1 MRLEPPPWWY
11 RGEAGALA
19 YALTPV
25 AAAVD
30 AFGTWRW
37 NRIKPYRSRL
47 PVICVGNL
55 TAGGAGKTPLA
66 ICIAAMLTAA
76 GRKPGFLT
84 RGFGGSHR
92 GPHTV
97 DISRDTAIDVG
108 DEALLLARHALV
120 IVARDRAA
128 GAKALEVA
136 GADVIVM
143 DDGLQNPQLAKQL
156 TIAVLDP
163 QRLIGNG
170 RVMPAG
176 PLRQDLATQL
186 RRTDALVVL
195 CGAGE
200 AMPPLTAKLQAFPG
214 PVLCASLLP
223 QGQAANAL
231 KGIRVVAYAG
241 IGRPSK
247 LFDTL
252 RAIGAHVAEEVPF
265 PDHHRFSAKDAD
277 RLLNLA
283 LEHGGTLVTTEKDLA
298 RQSGDG
304 ELRALQQSSIGLSV
318 VCQFKDRDLERFRA
332 LLSLLLNRHPN

>member
-11 RGEAGALA
+11 RGEPGVLA
-19 YALTPV
+19 YGLTPV

-30 AFGTWRW
+30 TIGAWRW

-66 ICIAAMLTAA
+66 ICIAGMLVAA

-84 RGFGGSHR
+84 RGFGGSQR
-92 GPHTV
+92 GPHMV
-97 DISRDTAIDVG
+97 DPSRDTAGGVG
-108 DEALLLARHALV
+108 DEALLLARHAPV
-120 IVARDRAA
+120 MVSRDRAA
-128 GAKALEVA
+128 GAKALETSSV
-136 GADVIVM
+136 DVIVM
-143 DDGLQNPQLAKQL
+143 DDGLQNPQLSKQL
-156 TIAVLDP
+156 SIAVLDP
-163 QRLIGNG
+163 HRLIGNG
-170 RVMPAG
+170 LVMPAG

-200 AMPPLTAKLQAFPG
+200 AMPPLPTKLQTFPG
-214 PVLCASLLP
+214 PVLRASLVP
-223 QGQAANAL
+223 QAEAANSL
-231 KGIRVVAYAG
+231 RGIRVIAYAG

-252 RAIGAHVAEEVPF
+252 RAVGAHVADEVPF
-265 PDHHRFSAKDAD
+265 PDHHRFTAKDAD
-277 RLLNLA
+277 WLLNLA

-298 RQSGDG
+298 RQSGDDD
-304 ELRALQQSSIGLSV
+304 LRALQQSSIGLPV
-318 VCQFKDRDLERFRA
+318 DAQFNDRDLERFRA
-332 LLSLLLNRHPN
+332 LLSLLLTRHPN